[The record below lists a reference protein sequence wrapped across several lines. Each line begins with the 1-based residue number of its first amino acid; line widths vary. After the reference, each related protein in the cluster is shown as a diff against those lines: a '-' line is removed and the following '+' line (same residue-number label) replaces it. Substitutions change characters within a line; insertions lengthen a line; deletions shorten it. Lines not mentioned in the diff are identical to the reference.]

1 MAYQTEWG
9 DSSITASAK
18 NDELEVSTSALD
30 ELEYDCW
37 ELIKKYAQTLGVE
50 LEVTDESDNI
60 DFLSAKTVQD
70 TILTLFEDN
79 GFKLRYDNQ

>member
-1 MAYQTEWG
+1 
-9 DSSITASAK
+9 
-18 NDELEVSTSALD
+18 
-30 ELEYDCW
+30 
-37 ELIKKYAQTLGVE
+37 VE

-70 TILTLFEDN
+70 AILTLFEDN